1 MPSARST
8 VSTSRRRVRRQ
19 EPRLGDARILETGHF
34 RGAWQMRTTRSKQR
48 GRPMPAQYRQGD
60 VLLCRVSKVH
70 SGSPVPP
77 DAGGRLVIA
86 EGEHSGHAH
95 ALAPERAQ
103 LFRRGRQLLLSVGA
117 DGTALS
123 HEEHRQ
129 IRIAVEQAVAE
140 ALACVG
146 ALNGG
151 WPAVA
156 IDLARRRMLEEWA
169 KQPAI
174 SMSEEQSRAEKYRRE
189 AAEIRSAAEIVRD
202 EGFRQQLLSI
212 ADEYDAVA
220 TSIEV
225 KIGPNE

>member
-1 MPSARST
+1 MTALLSLILY
-8 VSTSRRRVRRQ
+8 SRLR
-19 EPRLGDARILETGHF
+19 H
-34 RGAWQMRTTRSKQR
+34 R
-48 GRPMPAQYRQGD
+48 GR
-60 VLLCRVSKVH
+60 
-70 SGSPVPP
+70 
-77 DAGGRLVIA
+77 A
-86 EGEHSGHAH
+86 EGSTI
-95 ALAPERAQ
+95 ALALDRFAGP
-103 LFRRGRQLLLSVGA
+103 
-117 DGTALS
+117 ALDAAVPV
-123 HEEHRQ
+123 EAHRQ

-225 KIGPNE
+225 KIGPNERPDRARPIGTAKTRSGRRRRRTPGRR